1 MKRFSLTIPA
11 TSEVLMIPRLLM
23 TGIAATYDV
32 DVEHLEDMK
41 LLITECCNLSFL
53 SDADEISVVVLA
65 DENRASVSVSPVN
78 QGLLDDEEQALSMM
92 ILSSLADEVH
102 CEEGVLRI
110 TLSMR

>member
-1 MKRFSLTIPA
+1 MKRFTLTIPA

-53 SDADEISVVVLA
+53 SDADEIRVVVLA
-65 DENRASVSVSPVN
+65 DENRATICVSQVDEKV
-78 QGLLDDEEQALSMM
+78 LDDEDQALSMM
-92 ILSSLADEVH
+92 ILSSLADEVQF
-102 CEEGVLRI
+102 EEGVLRI